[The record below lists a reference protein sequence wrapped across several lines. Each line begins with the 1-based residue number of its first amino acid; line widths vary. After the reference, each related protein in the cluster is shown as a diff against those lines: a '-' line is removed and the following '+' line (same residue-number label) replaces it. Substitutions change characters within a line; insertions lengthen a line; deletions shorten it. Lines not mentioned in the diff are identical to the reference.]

1 MSEPVSFSEQLRAWQ
16 QRKEARVAVRP
27 AAATASS
34 SDNLLPFR
42 RRFDAGLEDEPKGAV
57 PWLDRLRAE
66 PWVATVE
73 D

>member
-1 MSEPVSFSEQLRAWQ
+1 MSEPASFSERLRAWRR
-16 QRKEARVAVRP
+16 RKETHVAVRR
-27 AAATASS
+27 AATDS

-42 RRFDAGLEDEPKGAV
+42 RRFAAGLEDEPNDAV

-73 D
+73 E

>member
-1 MSEPVSFSEQLRAWQ
+1 MSEPVSFSEQLRAWR
-16 QRKEARVAVRP
+16 QRNEVRVAMP
-27 AAATASS
+27 AVTGST
-34 SDNLLPFR
+34 DNLLPFR
-42 RRFDAGLEDEPKGAV
+42 RRFDAGLEDPRNDAV

>member
-1 MSEPVSFSEQLRAWQ
+1 MSEPVSFSEQLRAWR
-16 QRKEARVAVRP
+16 QRKEAASP
-27 AAATASS
+27 AATASC

>member
-1 MSEPVSFSEQLRAWQ
+1 MSEPVSFSEQLRAWR
-16 QRKEARVAVRP
+16 QRQEARVAVMP
-27 AAATASS
+27 AAAASS

-42 RRFDAGLEDEPKGAV
+42 RRFDAGLEDEPNDAV

>member
-1 MSEPVSFSEQLRAWQ
+1 MSEPVSFSERLRAWRL
-16 QRKEARVAVRP
+16 RKEVRAAVRP
-27 AAATASS
+27 AAWASS
-34 SDNLLPFR
+34 AGNLLPFR
-42 RRFDAGLEDEPKGAV
+42 RRFDAGLEDEPNDAV

>member
-1 MSEPVSFSEQLRAWQ
+1 MSESVSFSEKLRAWR
-16 QRKEARVAVRP
+16 QRKQVRVATRP
-27 AAATASS
+27 AATAS

-42 RRFDAGLEDEPKGAV
+42 RRFDAGLEDEPNDTV